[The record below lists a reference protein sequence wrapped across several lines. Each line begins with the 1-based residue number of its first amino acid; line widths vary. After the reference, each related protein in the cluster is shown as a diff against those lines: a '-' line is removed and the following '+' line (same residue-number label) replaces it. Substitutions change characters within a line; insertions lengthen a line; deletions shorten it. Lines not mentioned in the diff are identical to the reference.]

1 MLIFRLLAGFSSDF
15 FQHYSSFFDVCFSLI
30 IFCTIIP
37 IDNTKIISDNI
48 CEKFLNK
55 KIAGCINCYTDA
67 YFELLTLDKKMAI
80 EKQKCVFRLRAGALI
95 KDVNGD
101 RSKMMSNHNITNE
114 LALYHLRTNPHCR
127 RFFDEPDDL
136 DAAILSFEKADEK
149 DDEQIVRRGR
159 KPRKI

>member
-1 MLIFRLLAGFSSDF
+1 MSAIDRLVELQRNRKRYINGSALDFALRNDNVLRGEIDFLA
-15 FQHYSSFFDVCFSLI
+15 
-30 IFCTIIP
+30 
-37 IDNTKIISDNI
+37 
-48 CEKFLNK
+48 EKFLNK
-55 KIAGCINCYTDA
+55 KISGCINCYTDA

-127 RFFDEPDDL
+127 KFFDKPDDL

>member
-1 MLIFRLLAGFSSDF
+1 MSAIDRLVELQRNRKRHIYGSALDFALRNDNVLRGEIDFLA
-15 FQHYSSFFDVCFSLI
+15 
-30 IFCTIIP
+30 
-37 IDNTKIISDNI
+37 
-48 CEKFLNK
+48 EKFLNK

-127 RFFDEPDDL
+127 RFFDKPDDL